1 MVQAQQSE
9 WSMNDLLRF
18 GLIGCGRV
26 APRHA
31 QSLGEI
37 EDAELVA
44 VADIIE
50 SRSRKFA
57 LQYGGDSYTDYHRV
71 LNRQDVDVV
80 NICVPSGLHA
90 QIAIEAMETG
100 KHVIV
105 EKPIA
110 LSLIDANRMIVTARR
125 TGVKLCV
132 VLQNRYNPAMQDLR
146 ELVDSGRL
154 GRLLLGNA
162 TVRWYR
168 PQEYYEDGWHGTW
181 AMDGGALMN
190 QSIHHIDA
198 LQWLMGEV
206 ESVFAYSAT
215 LAHRMEAEDVGV
227 ASIRFKGG
235 ALGVVEGSTV
245 TYPENL
251 EGSVALFGERGSVK
265 VGGTALNRKSFW
277 KVDGEMEHERELLT
291 REQVDPPSVYGS
303 SHKAVIVDT
312 IAAIRENRLPNTNG
326 DAAKKSLAL
335 VLAIYESA
343 RTGAP
348 VDMNSGIWNG
358 TNE

>member
-1 MVQAQQSE
+1 
-9 WSMNDLLRF
+9 MNQMLRF

-31 QSLGEI
+31 QSI
-37 EDAELVA
+37 AELPGAQLVA
-44 VADIIE
+44 VADDKD
-50 SRSRKFA
+50 SRVNRFA
-57 LQYGGDSYTDYHRV
+57 ADYRAEPYTDYRR
-71 LNRQDVDVV
+71 LLDRQDVDVV

-90 QIAIEAMETG
+90 QLALDSFQAG

-110 LSLIDANRMIVTARR
+110 LSLSDADRMVAAARSAGR
-125 TGVKLCV
+125 KLCV
-132 VLQNRYNPAMQDLR
+132 VLQNRYNPPMQDLKR
-146 ELVDSGRL
+146 IVESRRL

-198 LQWLMGEV
+198 LQWLLGRP

-215 LAHRMEAEDVGV
+215 LAHRMEAEDIGV
-227 ASIRFKGG
+227 ATIRFRDGP
-235 ALGVVEGSTV
+235 LGVVEGSTV

-251 EGSVALFGERGSVK
+251 EGSVAIFGERGSLK
-265 VGGTALNRKSFW
+265 VGGTALNRKVIW
-277 KVDGEMEHERELLT
+277 KVDGELEHEKELLT
-291 REQVDPPSVYGS
+291 REQMDPPSVYGT
-303 SHKAVIVDT
+303 SHRAVIADMME
-312 IAAIRENRLPNTNG
+312 AILADRAPKTDGRE
-326 DAAKKSLAL
+326 AKKSLAM
-335 VLAIYESA
+335 VLAMYESA
-343 RTGAP
+343 RTGRP
-348 VDMNSGIWNG
+348 VELADGSWD
-358 TNE
+358 